1 MGLASPRLCCT
12 PAVDPATGSRE
23 VTVFRG
29 VVEAQFPRVICKP
42 LHLWGLLSLIFH
54 FQLMRNH

>member
-1 MGLASPRLCCT
+1 M
-12 PAVDPATGSRE
+12 
-23 VTVFRG
+23 FRG